1 MACGGGNLIARM
13 SAVNQNI
20 DRTLVCEI
28 ALKHFKKY
36 KVEISDAI
44 ETTFPFLEI
53 LRDRGFITNKIYED
67 SQDSCRNLV
76 PVQRVVYGV
85 LSEVEKTFDLSLL
98 ETLFSDVIMKSYP
111 ALNRI
116 YESFKAVIQQG
127 TCQESDEKERK
138 ENLNTPKSL
147 EQGTG
152 ENYLTWIS
160 TNASHYDESSEKE
173 LQEANCSRPQM
184 VPEPIDLR
192 KSLTPGKRLCKTI
205 RRRGDSS
212 ESSVKNEHPG
222 AWSPELR
229 SDPDEKGKDRHLWAP
244 GHLESEFRAP
254 VFLSTHHSPG
264 AILCIHPLFLCQ
276 QSKRVRGRLD
286 NLVTQSPHYDLQRT
300 FAPSTVRRRGDS
312 SESSV
317 KNEHPGAWSPELRSD
332 PDEKGTVNLEKNSTL
347 GKSKGKRNTVDL
359 GNNSILGKRIRKRRL
374 KVNTN
379 ESVNFQSEILPV
391 TCGTVKG
398 MLYKNKLKQG
408 AIVKSIQSEDGNWF
422 TPREFEV
429 KGGYEKSSN
438 WKLSVRCGGKTLKR
452 LMEVGFLPNP
462 PRLYNRKKK
471 IPPPG
476 LHRTPQFLLKPLP
489 DVHSKVKEEHTSVRA
504 SSQSAQRNSDVCEVC
519 HDGGKLFCCDTCSR
533 SFHEDCHLPPV
544 ETKRSPWSCIFCRM
558 KPYLGC
564 QKCHR
569 ESEVLT
575 RQMGPEEQLKCE
587 FLLVNVYCHSV
598 MNVFE
603 KIPHDNYRK
612 ETSQCVGELMILND
626 IKKKLNKRS
635 YFKVGMFVR
644 DMRLIF
650 RSHRASYKCSD
661 FVLMKIRLEKEFEK
675 NFKEVFAIWETNEK
689 SS

>member
-1 MACGGGNLIARM
+1 MACGGGSLIARM

-76 PVQRVVYGV
+76 PVPRVVYGV

-116 YESFKAVIQQG
+116 FESFKAVIQQG

-152 ENYLTWIS
+152 ENYLTWIN

-173 LQEANCSRPQM
+173 LQEATCSRPPM

-192 KSLTPGKRLCKTI
+192 KSLPPGKRLCKTI

-229 SDPDEKGKDRHLWAP
+229 SDPDEKG
-244 GHLESEFRAP
+244 
-254 VFLSTHHSPG
+254 
-264 AILCIHPLFLCQ
+264 
-276 QSKRVRGRLD
+276 
-286 NLVTQSPHYDLQRT
+286 
-300 FAPSTVRRRGDS
+300 
-312 SESSV
+312 
-317 KNEHPGAWSPELRSD
+317 
-332 PDEKGTVNLEKNSTL
+332 TVNLGKNSTL
-347 GKSKGKRNTVDL
+347 GKSKGKRNAVDL
-359 GNNSILGKRIRKRRL
+359 GNNSVLGKRTRKRRL

-398 MLYKNKLKQG
+398 ILYKNKLKQG

-438 WKLSVRCGGKTLKR
+438 WKLSVRCGGKTLKK

-476 LHRTPQFLLKPLP
+476 LHRTPQFLLKPLH
-489 DVHSKVKEEHTSVRA
+489 DVHSKVKEEHTSVCA
-504 SSQSAQRNSDVCEVC
+504 SSQSARNSDVCEVC

-612 ETSQCVGELMILND
+612 ETSQCMGELMILND